1 MSKPT
6 ENSENTEILASA
18 RPKHIGIVV
27 PTIFELGPLLEAIP
41 ELSIKAKSPW
51 QIYSAELADLK
62 LTVIISFIGPAN
74 AAAATEHLI
83 GFKPDLILHGGAAG
97 AIDESLL
104 PGDIVLG
111 SAAKIIC
118 SKETL
123 AVRKT
128 LLMATTS
135 IRYLKDGDPVRL
147 EQLDGDSNSI
157 NQCLRASS
165 KFAEQFP
172 QWNGPGWPAKE
183 PTRAGQIRAGVV
195 GSLDGWTK
203 GLEQLNFVRD
213 NFAVDAEDMESA
225 YIAQV
230 AAIHGIA
237 NLAIRAISNNEY
249 RQTLEKDEII
259 PAVQAA
265 AQRVAFFFK
274 ELISA

>member
-6 ENSENTEILASA
+6 KNSK
-18 RPKHIGIVV
+18 PKNIGIVV

-51 QIYSAELADLK
+51 QIYSADLADLK

-157 NQCLRASS
+157 NRCLRASS

-172 QWNGPGWPAKE
+172 QWNAPGWPAPE
-183 PTRAGQIRAGVV
+183 PTRAAQIRAGVV

-213 NFAVDAEDMESA
+213 NFNVDAEDMESA

-230 AAIHGIA
+230 AAIHGIP

>member
-1 MSKPT
+1 MPT
-6 ENSENTEILASA
+6 A
-18 RPKHIGIVV
+18 
-27 PTIFELGPLLEAIP
+27 FELAPLLALIP
-41 ELSIKAKSPW
+41 QLKLIGKSPW
-51 QIYSAELADLK
+51 QIYTAELADLK

-74 AAAATEHLI
+74 AAAACEHLI
-83 GFKPDLILHGGAAG
+83 GLYAQSKPDFILHGGAAG
-97 AIDESLL
+97 AINEDLL

-111 SAAKIIC
+111 AATKIIC
-118 SKETL
+118 SKEIL

-135 IRYLKDGDPVRL
+135 IRYLKDGQTVRL
-147 EQLDGDSNSI
+147 DQLDGDKGLIEQS
-157 NQCLRASS
+157 LAASGKLKAS
-165 KFAEQFP
+165 FP
-172 QWNGPGWPAKE
+172 CWNGPGWPQELAERE
-183 PTRAGQIRAGVV
+183 PLMIAGTV

-230 AAIHGIA
+230 AAIHGTP

-249 RQTLEKDEII
+249 RQTLDKNEII

-265 AQRVAFFFK
+265 AQRVALVIK
-274 ELISA
+274 ELLDRATDKTNR

>member
-1 MSKPT
+1 MKEKSQSN
-6 ENSENTEILASA
+6 E
-18 RPKHIGIVV
+18 PKHIGIVV
-27 PTIFELGPLLEAIP
+27 PTSFELAPLLELIP
-41 ELSIKAKSPW
+41 ELKPVTKSPW
-51 QIYSAELADLK
+51 QIYAAELAGIN

-83 GFKPDLILHGGAAG
+83 SKNTNSKLDLILHGGAAG
-97 AIDESLL
+97 AINKSLL
-104 PGDIVLG
+104 PGDMVLG
-111 SAAKIIC
+111 AAMKIIC
-118 SKETL
+118 SEETL

-135 IRYLKDGDPVRL
+135 IRYLKDGEVVRL
-147 EQLDGDSNSI
+147 DQLEGDNKLLEQGLA
-157 NQCLRASS
+157 ASAKLAA
-165 KFAEQFP
+165 KFPNWA
-172 QWNGPGWPAKE
+172 GPGWPKE
-183 PTRAGQIRAGVV
+183 MAAREPRLIAGVV

-203 GLEQLNFVRD
+203 GLAQLNFVRN

-249 RQTLEKDEII
+249 VQTLEKNEII

-265 AQRVAFFFK
+265 AQRVAFVMK
-274 ELISA
+274 ELIEINS